1 MCRSASAIKKELTR
15 MLLFLCNATIK
26 NAVDFDLAP
35 GLRNR
40 DLYKR
45 YGLLLR
51 GLELQAS
58 REGGRD

>member
-1 MCRSASAIKKELTR
+1 